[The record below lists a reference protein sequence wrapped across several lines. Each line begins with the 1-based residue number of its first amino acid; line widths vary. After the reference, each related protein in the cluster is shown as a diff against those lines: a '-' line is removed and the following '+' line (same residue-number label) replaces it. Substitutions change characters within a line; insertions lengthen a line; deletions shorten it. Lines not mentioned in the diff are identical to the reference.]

1 MWVIPARTIY
11 NGPGPLSERVGA
23 LMLQWR
29 HHDFDSFS
37 QNGSTMIARRAL
49 SVFTLV
55 LVSLSTFAAPR
66 ATEAEPPA
74 ATVLC
79 YHIVEAPAAPRMH
92 IDRETFRQH
101 LQYLEMTG
109 YNVVPLRHVYEFVTG
124 KRASLPKN
132 AVVITIDDGWRSTYT
147 EAFPELQKRKF
158 PFTVFIYPNII
169 GKTSNALT
177 WDQIR
182 EMSNAGVDIQSHA
195 LSHPFLTKRKHR
207 SMSDEQYEKWLQREL
222 AESKRILEKEA
233 GKKVQFIAYPYG
245 DYDDRVATAAGKAG
259 YTAALT
265 CDFGRVKKGSDPLK
279 MKRFVID
286 DRMDFAAFRKYLGA
300 TPMQVADVTP
310 KPGDVDAG
318 IRTISA
324 KIPGFKDLDPRS
336 VGMALLS
343 LGTTLPYSYDARSG
357 EVTLRLKN
365 AIADVKS
372 KYHRAV
378 VWATDK
384 TGKRVEATWVF
395 KLPDPNAPKPA
406 APAPAPAKAVVAAA
420 AVVPGAPAGGSP
432 KR

>member
-1 MWVIPARTIY
+1 MT
-11 NGPGPLSERVGA
+11 
-23 LMLQWR
+23 
-29 HHDFDSFS
+29 
-37 QNGSTMIARRAL
+37 ARRAL
-49 SVFTLV
+49 TASILV
-55 LVSLSTFAAPR
+55 LLSVTAFAAPKN
-66 ATEAEPPA
+66 AEDGLPT

-101 LQYLEMTG
+101 LRYLEMTG

-124 KRASLPKN
+124 KRKSLPKN

-147 EAFPELQKRKF
+147 EAYPELKKRKF

-177 WDQIR
+177 WEQIK
-182 EMSNAGVDIQSHA
+182 EMSDAGVDIQSHA
-195 LSHPFLTKRKHR
+195 LTHPFLTRRKHR
-207 SMSDEQYEKWLQREL
+207 SMSDAKYAEWLQREL
-222 AESKRILEKEA
+222 AESRRILEKNA
-233 GKKVQFIAYPYG
+233 GKRVQFLAYPYG
-245 DYDDRVATAAGKAG
+245 DYDDTVAKAAEKAG

-286 DRMDFAAFRKYLGA
+286 DKMDFAAFRKYLGA
-300 TPMQVADVTP
+300 TPMQLAEMTP
-310 KPGDVDAG
+310 KPGVVDAG
-318 IRTISA
+318 VTTIKA
-324 KIPGFKDLDPRS
+324 KIPGFESLDPKS

-343 LGTTLPYSYDARSG
+343 LGATVPYSYDARSG
-357 EVTLRLKN
+357 EVSLTVKN
-365 AIADVKS
+365 ALTNLKA

-378 VWATDK
+378 VWATDVK

-395 KLPDPNAPKPA
+395 RIPDPNAPAPKPA
-406 APAPAPAKAVVAAA
+406 AVPAATGVVAASM
-420 AVVPGAPAGGSP
+420 VPGAPVATSGGSP